1 MILNRKKL
9 IEGIHTAYISSRGK
23 LLEALS
29 LQSDKAKIA
38 PGLKVSHEGSGLR
51 YDVVIVGSEG
61 VKLRA
66 PDGGEFVVR
75 RQDFE
80 REYSIG

>member
-9 IEGIHTAYISSRGK
+9 LEGIHSAYIKSRGS
-23 LLEALS
+23 LLEKLS
-29 LQSDKAKIA
+29 LQSDKAAIA
-38 PGLKVSHEGSGLR
+38 PGLKVSHDGSGLR
-51 YDVVIVGSEG
+51 YDVVVVGSEG